1 MAKPST
7 RYILPK
13 IDYSTIKRLW
23 LVYNGTVYAVSAV
36 PASVFRA
43 AVLERC
49 PKWEYHEVYGPVLSQ
64 ATLDIHDRWFLLNCL
79 LDLNCGVPL
88 FASRE
93 QAERAVAEQT
103 VGSHETI

>member
-7 RYILPK
+7 RYLLPK
-13 IDYSTIKRLW
+13 IDYMDIKRLW
-23 LVYNGTVYAVSAV
+23 LVYGGTAYAVSAV

-49 PKWEYHEVYGPVLSQ
+49 PKWDFHEVYGPVLDQ
-64 ATLDIHDRWFLLNCL
+64 VAYDTHDKFWLLNCL